1 MNIGAIG
8 KQTTQGAFGLMK
20 DKVQGARDVAEENIL
35 TKEKMGVFIGMSVG
49 GFVCISLAFSFLP
62 LIVLAPAKFALL
74 FTLGSMLQFG
84 GIISLRGPKTFF
96 KNMFSAERRLFS
108 AVYLGSVLGTLYGS
122 LVARGYLITLAF
134 SVVQLVALAYFLMSY
149 FPGGTRALSFAFSGC
164 MRVTRGV
171 TGI

>member
-62 LIVLAPAKFALL
+62 LIVRPPSLLAIIR
-74 FTLGSMLQFG
+74 LGSLRSEVD
-84 GIISLRGPKTFF
+84 SLT
-96 KNMFSAERRLFS
+96 NSMNLFS
-108 AVYLGSVLGTLYGS
+108 QKA
-122 LVARGYLITLAF
+122 
-134 SVVQLVALAYFLMSY
+134 
-149 FPGGTRALSFAFSGC
+149 
-164 MRVTRGV
+164 
-171 TGI
+171 